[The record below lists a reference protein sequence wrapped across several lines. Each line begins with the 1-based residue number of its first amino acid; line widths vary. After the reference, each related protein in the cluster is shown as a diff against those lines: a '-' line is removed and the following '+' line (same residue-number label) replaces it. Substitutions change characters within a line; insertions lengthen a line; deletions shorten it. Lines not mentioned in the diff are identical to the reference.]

1 MNDVSHP
8 GHASVPPWHVILA
21 SFNWLGLVNWRVVRG
36 SLSPLRQLRHVFAT
50 RVLRFDYIPHH
61 HHHHLK
67 KWQKLTI
74 KLLKELW
81 GSRNQI
87 KFASTRAKGIKRETT
102 SRQALIAWTW
112 LWFDLTWGML
122 RLFLCQN
129 FTTLFYIVTFSYF
142 SSSVFLFLTAL
153 PSLWIFF
160 RKCETNKK
168 YTDQTLS

>member
-1 MNDVSHP
+1 MCHILDMPPCLHDTSSSPVLIDWASLIGGSCEVHCLPYVNYVTSLLRVCYVSII
-8 GHASVPPWHVILA
+8 SPP
-21 SFNWLGLVNWRVVRG
+21 
-36 SLSPLRQLRHVFAT
+36 P
-50 RVLRFDYIPHH
+50 P
-61 HHHHLK
+61 LK

-129 FTTLFYIVTFSYF
+129 FTTLFYIVTFPYF
-142 SSSVFLFLTAL
+142 FYSVFLFLTTL
-153 PSLWIFF
+153 SSLWIFF
-160 RKCETNKK
+160 GKCEKK
-168 YTDQTLS
+168 NLWSNAFSISGS